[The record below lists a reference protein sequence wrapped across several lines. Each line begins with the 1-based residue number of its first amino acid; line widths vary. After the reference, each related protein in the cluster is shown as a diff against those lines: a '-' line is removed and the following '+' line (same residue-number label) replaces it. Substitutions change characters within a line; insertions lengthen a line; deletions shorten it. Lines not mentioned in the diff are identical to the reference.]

1 MRCVIQMHQCL
12 TRPLREQA
20 RSHMGI
26 GRAENFGPNRIPFV
40 GASLLANAGC
50 HSDASV
56 PDKASSR
63 ASSLP
68 HGALAVAEISVQTE
82 FHLWERACSRMRC
95 VIQMHQCL
103 TGPLREQAR
112 SHMGL
117 GRGGDFGPNRIP
129 FVGASLLAN
138 AEFHPDASVPDK
150 ASSRASSL
158 PHGALVVRKIS
169 VQTEFHLW
177 ERACSRMRCVIQMH
191 QCLTGPLREQARSHM
206 GPWPWRRFRSKPNS
220 ICGSEPAREC
230 GVSFRC
236 ISA

>member
-12 TRPLREQA
+12 AGPLRQQA
-20 RSHMGI
+20 RSHMSLV
-26 GRAENFGPNRIPFV
+26 RAGDFGPDRIPFV
-40 GASLLANAGC
+40 GASLLANAVC

-56 PDKASSR
+56 PDRTPSR

-68 HGALAVAEISVQTE
+68 HGALFVAEISVQTE

-117 GRGGDFGPNRIP
+117 VCGGDFCPDRIP

-138 AEFHPDASVPDK
+138 AECHPDASVPDTT
-150 ASSRASSL
+150 SSRAGSL
-158 PHGALVVRKIS
+158 PHGP
-169 VQTEFHLW
+169 
-177 ERACSRMRCVIQMH
+177 CS
-191 QCLTGPLREQARSHM
+191 
-206 GPWPWRRFRSKPNS
+206 WRRFLSRPNS

-230 GVSFRC
+230 GVSSRC

>member
-1 MRCVIQMHQCL
+1 M
-12 TRPLREQA
+12 
-20 RSHMGI
+20 
-26 GRAENFGPNRIPFV
+26 
-40 GASLLANAGC
+40 LANAVC
-50 HSDASV
+50 HSGASV
-56 PDKASSR
+56 PDRTPSR
-63 ASSLP
+63 AGSLP

-112 SHMGL
+112 SHMGI
-117 GRGGDFGPNRIP
+117 GRAENFGPDRIP

-138 AEFHPDASVPDK
+138 AVCYSDASVPDRT
-150 ASSRASSL
+150 SSRAGSL
-158 PHGALVVRKIS
+158 PKGALVVPKIS

-206 GPWPWRRFRSKPNS
+206 GPCSWRRFRSRPNS
-220 ICGSEPAREC
+220 ICGSELAREC